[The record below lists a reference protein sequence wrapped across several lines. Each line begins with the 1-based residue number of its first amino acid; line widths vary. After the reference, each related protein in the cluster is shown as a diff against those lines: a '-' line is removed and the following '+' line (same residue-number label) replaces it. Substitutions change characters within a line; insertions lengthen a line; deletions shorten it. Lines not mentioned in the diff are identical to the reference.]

1 MQAAAAV
8 PQVAHL
14 NAHLPYPL
22 SSSGVGG
29 CSGSWMRGTRSR
41 TVRVGA
47 AKPAGLCSSL
57 VVWGCSPQRGW
68 ARVVLLGGRPSP
80 QAGCPRGG
88 RALPLFPYTQV
99 TCLSFLRHC
108 GCTSYFSF
116 VFFSSDSQLFPFK
129 SFSPSLG
136 DCAA

>member
-80 QAGCPRGG
+80 QAAHAVG
-88 RALPLFPYTQV
+88 V
-99 TCLSFLRHC
+99 HCLYFLTHRYLVYL
-108 GCTSYFSF
+108 S
-116 VFFSSDSQLFPFK
+116 
-129 SFSPSLG
+129 
-136 DCAA
+136 